1 MKTYR
6 IELVDGSNPML
17 TPELVMKAF
26 KCDANA
32 LRWIATRL
40 QHKTILTI
48 RIFPYENRK
57 WCRVAYW

>member
-6 IELVDGSNPML
+6 IELIDGSNPMI
-17 TPELVMKAF
+17 TTELVVKTF

-40 QHKTILTI
+40 QHKTILTV
-48 RIFPYENRK
+48 RISPFENRK
-57 WCRVAYW
+57 WVRVAYW